1 MKACPTPLV
10 PEREKVYLPNTIK
23 KYYTSVATID
33 RLPVE
38 ALAHH
43 SWPPI
48 AKKKF
53 TARHM

>member
-1 MKACPTPLV
+1 MSPLLLFL
-10 PEREKVYLPNTIK
+10 REKVYLPNTIK
-23 KYYTSVATID
+23 KYYTSVAAID

-48 AKKKF
+48 AKNIH
-53 TARHM
+53 TY